1 MFAPW
6 RKATTNLGSV
16 LKSRDITLLTN
27 ILIVKAMAFPVV
39 MYGCDCWT
47 IKRLSTEE
55 IMLSKCGTREDSRV
69 CWTAKRSNHSIKGN
83 QPWIFI
89 GRTNAETETPILW
102 PPDANTNSLE
112 KTMMLGKTEGKK
124 RMEWQRIRWLDGIT
138 KLMDMNL
145 TKLQQ
150 IMKVREAWPATV
162 HWVA

>member
-6 RKATTNLGSV
+6 KKATTNLGSV

-27 ILIVKAMAFPVV
+27 ILIVKAMAFPVA

-55 IMLSKCGTREDSRV
+55 IMLSKWGTREDSRV

-89 GRTNAETETPILW
+89 GRTNTETETLILW

-124 RMEWQRIRWLDGIT
+124 RMEWQRIRRLDGIT

-145 TKLQQ
+145 SKLQQ